1 MQHPA
6 LARALPVLR
15 TQETR
20 EHITS
25 WLSDRG
31 FSGDM
36 DAAIEEQIEFRSAD
50 IKETFGRWLLASIPP
65 LYRAADMESL
75 RDQQEPRALYAWLAS
90 ESRTLIM
97 TGKPGTGKTH
107 AAYALVI
114 EAAARSI
121 ASGHGVTDCPAA
133 STLAGLLEG
142 IRPASDAPEQL
153 WERVKTAPLMLLDD
167 MARTR
172 ATEWAIE
179 RVWMLIDYRTTHTLR
194 TIVTTNAT
202 GEALAEAWGDGTVD
216 RLRDAATYVKV
227 LGETQRRPW

>member
-1 MQHPA
+1 MHHPA
-6 LARALPVLR
+6 LTRALPVLR

-20 EHITS
+20 AHITS
-25 WLSDRG
+25 WLSDLG
-31 FSGDM
+31 FSGDV
-36 DAAIEEQIEFRSAD
+36 DAAIEEQIEARTAD
-50 IKETFGRWLLASIPP
+50 VEEAFQKWLHASIPP

-75 RDQQEPRALYAWLAS
+75 RSQQEPRALYAWLAS
-90 ESRTLIM
+90 ESRTLIL

-114 EAAARSI
+114 EAAARHLV
-121 ASGHGVTDCPAA
+121 GGGGVDDCPAA

-179 RVWMLIDYRTTHTLR
+179 RVWMLVDHRTTHTLR

-202 GEALAEAWGDGTVD
+202 GDALAEAWGDGTVD